1 VGVIRKIAA
10 AESLQLHKHL
20 IRLDPESRR
29 LRFGAVVRD
38 DFVRRFVRGLDW
50 SSSIH
55 LGYFDKSRLR
65 GAAHLVWSDQP
76 YPPGVEYAVSV
87 EAPHQ
92 NAGIGTELTRRA
104 VTIARNRGLR
114 ELYMVCLRENAR
126 MQHVARKVGATVVL
140 DGVEAE
146 GRVALPHADPVSLW
160 QEAFDDGSGLVAG
173 TLDQLPNPMTL
184 LRLSDD

>member
-10 AESLQLHKHL
+10 AESLQLQKHL

-29 LRFGAVVRD
+29 MRFGAIVRD
-38 DFVRRFVRGLDW
+38 HHVKRFIETLNW
-50 SSSIH
+50 STSIH
-55 LGYFDKSRLR
+55 LGYFDRGQLC
-65 GAAHLVWSDQP
+65 GAAHLVSFDQCDA
-76 YPPGVEYAVSV
+76 PGVEYAVSV

-126 MQHVARKVGATVVL
+126 MQHIAHKVGATVILAGIEV
-140 DGVEAE
+140 E
-146 GRVALPHADPVSLW
+146 GRVTLRQADPVSIW
-160 QEAFDDGSGLVAG
+160 QEAFDDGTGLVAE
-173 TLDQLPNPMTL
+173 TLGQLPTPMTV
-184 LRLSDD
+184 LRLTDD